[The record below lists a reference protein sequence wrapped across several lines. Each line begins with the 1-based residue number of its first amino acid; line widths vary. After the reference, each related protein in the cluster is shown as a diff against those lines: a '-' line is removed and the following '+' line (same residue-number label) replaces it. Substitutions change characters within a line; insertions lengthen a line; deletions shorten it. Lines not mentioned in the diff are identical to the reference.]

1 MNKIYKT
8 LERFG
13 LSENEA
19 KVYLEITKH
28 QETSPYEV
36 SRNTNIPRTTV
47 YDVIMGLALKGLIE
61 VKESRGFEKQQTKI
75 IAKNPSVLRELIAE
89 RHKELANLEVDVVD
103 VLPELKG
110 QFLATQASPD
120 FQFYPGIEG
129 LKYVLNKS
137 YLLDVKTE
145 ICVWD
150 NMMPMDFIG
159 REMMNDLVDKE
170 LTMRREMKIHPKA
183 LFFLNDWTKHVL
195 SYQCGRDPDYL
206 TYHEFRYLDEP
217 QLNIYQDIYIYADT
231 VATTCAKQNEAWGMV
246 IKSELYAQS
255 MRNIFYLS
263 WVRANPVTLDFV
275 KSFGKNEFLEA
286 EQTRSSKIA
295 T

>member
-1 MNKIYKT
+1 MNKIHKT

-36 SRNTNIPRTTV
+36 SRNTKIPRTTV
-47 YDVIMGLALKGLIE
+47 YDVMMGLALKGLIE

-75 IAKNPSVLRELIAE
+75 KAKNPSVLREVIAE
-89 RHKELANLEVDVVD
+89 RRRELANLEVDVVD

-110 QFLATQASPD
+110 QFLASQTSPD
-120 FQFYPGIEG
+120 FQFYSGVEG
-129 LKYVLNKS
+129 LKYVLSKS
-137 YLLDVKTE
+137 YLLNVKTE
-145 ICVWD
+145 ICAWD
-150 NMMPMDFIG
+150 NMMPMDFVG

-170 LTMRREMKIHPKA
+170 LTVRREMEIHPKT
-183 LFFLNDWTKHVL
+183 LFPLNDWTKHVL

-206 TYHEFRYLDEP
+206 RYHELRYLEEP
-217 QLNIYQDIYIYADT
+217 GFDLYQDIYIYADT

-246 IKSELYAQS
+246 IKSELYAAS
-255 MRNIFYLS
+255 MRNIFNLS
-263 WVRANPVTLDFV
+263 WVRAKPVTLDFV
-275 KSFGKNEFLEA
+275 KALGSNEFLAA
-286 EQTRSSKIA
+286 ESAKKGKIHQ
-295 T
+295 